1 MSTKGVIFTL
11 VGAGVVVAVVIG
23 LLGQSQTVAEKQFC
37 NSLDSLNSSIQSL
50 TGLDPS
56 SATQDDF
63 QSDVSAVQSAWNGVK
78 SDAQNLSSI
87 NMSSLDSAWSDFES
101 AVKSVP
107 SSASVSD
114 AEQTI
119 SDSAK
124 NLQSTV
130 QSNLQSYDC
139 ASS

>member
-1 MSTKGVIFTL
+1 MSTRGVIFTL

-23 LLGQSQTVAEKQFC
+23 LLGQSQAVAETKFC
-37 NSLDSLNSSIQSL
+37 NSLDSLSSSVQSL
-50 TGLDPS
+50 TSLDS
-56 SATQDDF
+56 SATKDDF
-63 QSDVSAVQSAWNGVK
+63 QSDVSAVQSAWNGVT

-101 AVKSVP
+101 AVKSIP
-107 SSASVSD
+107 RSASVSD

-124 NLQSTV
+124 SLESTV

-139 ASS
+139 SSS

>member
-1 MSTKGVIFTL
+1 MSAKGWIFTL
-11 VGAGVVVAVVIG
+11 AGAGVVLAVVIG
-23 LLGQSQTVAEKQFC
+23 LLGQSQAVAEGRFC
-37 NSLDSLNSSIQSL
+37 DSLDELSSSVQSL
-50 TGLDPS
+50 TSLDAS

-63 QSDVSAVQSAWNGVK
+63 QSDVSAVQSAWSDVK
-78 SDAQNLSSI
+78 SDAQSLSSV

-124 NLQSTV
+124 GLESTV
-130 QSNLQSYDC
+130 QSNVQSYDC
-139 ASS
+139 SS

>member
-1 MSTKGVIFTL
+1 MSTKGWIFTL

-37 NSLDSLNSSIQSL
+37 NGLASLSSSVQSL
-50 TGLDPS
+50 TSLDAS

-63 QSDVSAVQSAWNGVK
+63 QSDVSAVQSSWNDVK

-87 NMSSLDSAWSDFES
+87 YMSSLDSAWSDFES

-124 NLQSTV
+124 GLQSTV
-130 QSNLQSYDC
+130 QSNMQSYDC
-139 ASS
+139 SSS

>member
-1 MSTKGVIFTL
+1 MSPKGWIFTL
-11 VGAGVVVAVVIG
+11 AGAGVVLAVVIG
-23 LLGQSQTVAEKQFC
+23 LLGQSQAVAEDQYC
-37 NSLDSLNSSIQSL
+37 HSLDKLSSSVQSL
-50 TGLDPS
+50 TSLDPS

-63 QSDVSAVQSAWNGVK
+63 QSDVSAVQSAWGDVK
-78 SDAQNLSSI
+78 SDAQSLSSV

-107 SSASVSD
+107 DSASVSD

-124 NLQSTV
+124 GLESTV
-130 QSNLQSYDC
+130 QSNVQSYDC
-139 ASS
+139 SS